1 MPKIAALNDKNLT
14 VQNNNC
20 KWDKAKNMFPDAK
33 IFKRKFLGIIKMNS
47 QKIWYCMIFTHS
59 WKYISFD

>member
-20 KWDKAKNMFPDAK
+20 KWDKAKNMFPDTK

-47 QKIWYCMIFTHS
+47 QKI
-59 WKYISFD
+59 